1 MKSRSQCEV
10 EISITMDGE
19 ETVEP
24 VPECLQGAVMPAPEL
39 SDSNSEEQVTLPL
52 RYVQLMNC
60 ADCDKQRVGDKLSD
74 REKDLHTALK
84 WIKQEIILMKEQDKA
99 LMKQFI
105 NLRSGIVQ
113 LRCLYEMTSSNS
125 DISEDGSCFS
135 LDELRS
141 AGPYAVQNGFLV
153 NPDLEMTEFRARTT
167 SLLSPRGRK
176 WRPVTKIKWKSNEY
190 I

>member
-24 VPECLQGAVMPAPEL
+24 VPECLQGAVMPAPGL

-84 WIKQEIILMKEQDKA
+84 WIKQEIVSYAIL
-99 LMKQFI
+99 LVFQFHTDTHTYMR
-105 NLRSGIVQ
+105 NLCTVIGI
-113 LRCLYEMTSSNS
+113 
-125 DISEDGSCFS
+125 
-135 LDELRS
+135 
-141 AGPYAVQNGFLV
+141 
-153 NPDLEMTEFRARTT
+153 
-167 SLLSPRGRK
+167 
-176 WRPVTKIKWKSNEY
+176 TKIN
-190 I
+190 